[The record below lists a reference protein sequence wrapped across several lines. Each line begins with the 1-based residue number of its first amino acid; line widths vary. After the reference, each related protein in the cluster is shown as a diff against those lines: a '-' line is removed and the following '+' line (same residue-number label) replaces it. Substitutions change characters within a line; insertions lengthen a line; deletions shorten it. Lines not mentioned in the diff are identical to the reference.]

1 MGDAIRSPLVSVIM
15 PTFNP
20 GNSLERAVKS
30 IVDQTCAFWELIIVD
45 DASTEHLDQRLQL
58 ITSADQRIRAIRLEQ
73 NGGPAVARNAAL
85 ALSSGDWIA
94 VLDDD
99 DIWLPTRIERL
110 IARAEQSSAYMV
122 FDNIV
127 GYDDH
132 IMEATGPIFKS
143 VPDQITLL
151 DVLVDKY
158 EGIHNLGYIKP
169 FVKREFLTSNALK
182 YDESLRGGEDLLLL
196 IELLTRGIKN
206 CGTNEALYVYT
217 TQVGRKSGRRSTK
230 TRSTP
235 QGRSIGEALLR
246 FSKLNEGLLS
256 PLEKAEL
263 HRRAQSFFESVPLT
277 EFRHAK
283 LTGRWTEVF
292 RLLLTDSSV
301 RRYVKLK
308 IKERAR
314 NALPL

>member
-292 RLLLTDSSV
+292 RLLLTDLSV